1 MPCAVFSQNNHYS
14 ISVLFFQVIKLW
26 AKACLCVGLSF
37 FLLICIPIL
46 ILLTLPFSISFLW
59 ALFFCKILCFF
70 GLCPEFRFLEMKFLV
85 NYLSSAATKFTGS
98 SKSNPNH
105 GHHHHHHN
113 NNHHY
118 KIINDNNDE
127 LIAKTLEDKQESVQL
142 DPSELPSLYESDFD
156 VEDDHHQEIHQE
168 IKDKG
173 VNNGMSQIC
182 TYEEGSWQILVSKPR
197 TRREPQSRES
207 GSEGKN
213 GFRELEVENLEEIL
227 KFPDSHSRVWSDDHS
242 NDSGQESPDLNE
254 VTSDKVGADC
264 VHGFHECWKLLVK
277 FTKFEI

>member
-26 AKACLCVGLSF
+26 AKACLCAGLSF

-70 GLCPEFRFLEMKFLV
+70 CLCPEFRFLEMKFLV

-105 GHHHHHHN
+105 DDDHHNHHH
-113 NNHHY
+113 

-156 VEDDHHQEIHQE
+156 VEDDHHQEI
-168 IKDKG
+168 KGKG
-173 VNNGMSQIC
+173 VNDGMSQIRAC
-182 TYEEGSWQILVSKPR
+182 KEGSWQILVSKPR
-197 TRREPQSRES
+197 KRREPQSFYDVLSFWKSKEK
-207 GSEGKN
+207 GDAD
-213 GFRELEVENLEEIL
+213 LEEITN
-227 KFPDSHSRVWSDDHS
+227 PRSTV
-242 NDSGQESPDLNE
+242 
-254 VTSDKVGADC
+254 
-264 VHGFHECWKLLVK
+264 
-277 FTKFEI
+277 